1 MHAGSKSSQV
11 FTPANPDYAGRVRE
25 SFNRQGIMAH
35 IGAELSLVEA
45 GHVQIRLPYRE
56 FLTQQHGFFHGGI
69 TTTIADSACGYS
81 GFTLM
86 PADASVLTIEY
97 KVNFLAPADG
107 DLLFARGQV
116 VKPGKTIIVCQSE
129 VTVFNGDKQRVCAS
143 MTETLMVMR
152 GLAEKD
158 QA

>member
-1 MHAGSKSSQV
+1 MATHEKTIKT
-11 FTPANPDYAGRVRE
+11 FIPENPDYEQRVRT
-25 SFNRQGIMAH
+25 SFARQGIMVH
-35 IGAELSLVEA
+35 IGAELGRVEP
-45 GHVQIRLPYRE
+45 GYCEIRLP
-56 FLTQQHGFFHGGI
+56 FQDTLTQQHGFFHGGV
-69 TTTIADSACGYS
+69 TTTIADSACGYA